1 MRRDPSVKVGFAL
14 RSSVFHPSL
23 IVRIAPLLERAKV
36 DSIWFPDAGMSF
48 DALDLCA
55 VALGSSRRVRVG
67 TGVIRAG
74 EQDPERLST
83 RVLTMSEA
91 SEGRFILGVGAGQ
104 ARGPA
109 AIEEVVSLAEK
120 LRAGYRGERKPP
132 IFFAAL
138 RGGMLRA
145 ALSSADGAILNFCP
159 PSHVERIL
167 PKGGV
172 RKGFALACYIKL
184 FFAKSDAAAKKM
196 LVQEMTNYNSYP
208 SYHKMFEAAG
218 VADSIAGLG
227 RDSHNIP
234 DMLLEISLPNP
245 AKKEVAQLLG
255 RFARAG
261 VNLPIIYPYV
271 SGDEDYQLE
280 VVGTLASVAAAVA
293 K

>member
-1 MRRDPSVKVGFAL
+1 MKVGFAL

-23 IVRIAPLLERAKV
+23 IGKIALLLEGAKV

-55 VALGSSRRVRVG
+55 VALGSTRRVRVG

-74 EQDPERLST
+74 EQDPRRLSA
-83 RVLTMSEA
+83 RVLTLSEA
-91 SEGRFILGVGAGQ
+91 SEGRFILGLGAGQ

-109 AIEEVVSLAEK
+109 AIEEVVALAEK
-120 LRAGYRGERKPP
+120 LRAGYRGERRPP

-184 FFAKSDAAAKKM
+184 FFAKSDAAARRM
-196 LVQEMTNYNSYP
+196 LVEEITNYDGYP
-208 SYHKMFEAAG
+208 SYHKMFQVAG
-218 VADSIAGLG
+218 VADSIAGLA
-227 RDSHNIP
+227 RDSRNIP
-234 DMLLEISLPNP
+234 HRILEISLPNP
-245 AKKEVAQLLG
+245 TKREVAEFLG
-255 RFARAG
+255 RFATAG

-271 SGDEDYQLE
+271 SGDETYQLE
-280 VVGTLASVAAAVA
+280 VVSTLASVAAAA
-293 K
+293 TR

>member
-1 MRRDPSVKVGFAL
+1 MKAGFAL

-23 IVRIAPLLERAKV
+23 IVKIAPLLERAKV

-55 VALGSSRRVRVG
+55 VALGSSRSVRVG

-74 EQDPERLST
+74 EQDPRRLST

-91 SEGRFILGVGAGQ
+91 SEGRFILGLGAGQ

-109 AIEEVVSLAEK
+109 AIEEVVALAEK
-120 LRAGYRGERKPP
+120 LRAGYRGEHKPP

-167 PKGGV
+167 PKSGV

-184 FFAKSDAAAKKM
+184 FFAKSDAAARKM
-196 LVQEMTNYNSYP
+196 LVQEITNYNNYP
-208 SYHKMFEAAG
+208 SYHKMFEVAG
-218 VADSIAGLG
+218 VADSIAGLR
-227 RDSHNIP
+227 RDSRKIP
-234 DMLLEISLPNP
+234 DELLEISLPNP
-245 AKKEVAQLLG
+245 TKQEVVRFLR

-271 SGDEDYQLE
+271 SGDEDYQLD
-280 VVGTLASVAAAVA
+280 VVKTLASVAAAVA
-293 K
+293 E

>member
-1 MRRDPSVKVGFAL
+1 MRVGFAL

-23 IVRIAPLLERAKV
+23 IVKIAPLLERAKV
-36 DSIWFPDAGMSF
+36 DSIWFPDAGMAF

-55 VALGSSRRVRVG
+55 LALGSTRRVRVG

-74 EQDPERLST
+74 EQDPARLSA
-83 RVLTMSEA
+83 RVLTLSEA
-91 SEGRFILGVGAGQ
+91 SEGRFILGLGAGM
-104 ARGPA
+104 AHGPA
-109 AIEEVVSLAEK
+109 AVGEVVALAEK

-159 PSHVERIL
+159 PSHVERIV

-172 RKGFALACYIKL
+172 REGFEFACYIKL
-184 FFAKSDAAAKKM
+184 FFAKSGATARRM
-196 LVQEMTNYNSYP
+196 LVQEVTNYNSYP
-208 SYHKMFEAAG
+208 SYHRMFEAAG

-227 RDSHNIP
+227 RDSLKIP
-234 DMLLEISLPNP
+234 DRILEISLPNP
-245 AKKEVAQLLG
+245 TKREVAQFLG

-261 VNLPIIYPYV
+261 VSLPIIYPYV
-271 SGDEDYQLE
+271 SGSEGYQLE
-280 VVGTLASVAAAVA
+280 VVRMLASVAAAV